1 MNEIFEK
8 YGIILT
14 EDQEKKLD
22 KFYNILIEYN
32 NKFNLTAITEKQEVY
47 IKHFVDSL
55 LTKEVINGDKF
66 IDVGSGGGFPA
77 IPLKIVKENAE
88 FTLLDA
94 TNKKCEYLKDASK
107 MLGLEKVSVVF
118 GRAEELGRDEKYR
131 EKFDVCTARA
141 VASLDILAEYCLPF
155 VKVGGVFVSYK
166 GDAEEEIKKAVNAIK
181 TLGGR
186 VKDVL
191 HFDLEG
197 AKRTVVIIEKV
208 KSTDGKYPRTN
219 GKIRKNPL

>member
-8 YGIILT
+8 YNIILT
-14 EDQEKKLD
+14 EEQEKKLD
-22 KFYNILIEYN
+22 KFYGILLEYN
-32 NKFNLTAITEKQEVY
+32 NKFNLTAITEKKEVY

-77 IPLKIVKENAE
+77 IPLKIVNDDAE

-94 TNKKCEYLKDASK
+94 TNKKCEYLKDAARLLDLK
-107 MLGLEKVSVVF
+107 NVNVVC

-141 VASLDILAEYCLPF
+141 VASLDILSEYCLPF

-166 GDAEEEIKKAVNAIK
+166 GDAEEEIKKSENAIK

-186 VKDVL
+186 IKEVL

-197 AKRTVVIIEKV
+197 AKRTVVIIEKI